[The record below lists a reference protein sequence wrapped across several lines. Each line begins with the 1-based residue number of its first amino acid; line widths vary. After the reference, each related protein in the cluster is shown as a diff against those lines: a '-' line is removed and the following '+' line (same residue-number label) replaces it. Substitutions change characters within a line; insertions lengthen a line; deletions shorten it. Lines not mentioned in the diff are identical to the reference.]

1 MASAGGAGD
10 DLVGVGAS
18 SSGPLRRDRLRRPR
32 DGRHRGQLVGG
43 RFTGSFEALGE
54 VAYSGASV
62 SASVLDVES
71 GEQLLSIDDRIT
83 LPTASVGKVL
93 LLVELSARMT
103 AGRISDLTVLDRAP
117 VDEVGDSG
125 IWQHLQVPAL
135 PVADLAVLVA
145 STSDNL
151 ATNVLLGQIGLEA
164 VRKRAESLGLSRT
177 ALLDLVRDERGPD
190 DAPQLS
196 LGSTAELSWLFA
208 ALSKGEIVD
217 PVTSQ
222 RVIGW
227 LGLNMDLSMVA
238 SAFGLDPLA
247 HRFADHGLSL
257 VNKTGTDTGLRSE
270 AGLLRGSRGAVAY
283 AVTVRFTDGSL
294 PTRLRVLEAMRTL
307 GSELLEHVH

>member
-1 MASAGGAGD
+1 VASAGGAGD
-10 DLVGVGAS
+10 DLVGAAPS
-18 SSGPLRRDRLRRPR
+18 NGPARRDRLRRPR
-32 DGRHRGQLVGG
+32 DGRHRAPLIGG
-43 RFTGSFEALGE
+43 RFSASFEALGE

-62 SASVLDVES
+62 SASVLDVGS
-71 GEQLLSIDDRIT
+71 GETLLSIDDRIT

-93 LLVELSARMT
+93 LLIELSAQIT
-103 AGRISDLTVLDRAP
+103 AGRMPDLTLLDRTPALT
-117 VDEVGDSG
+117 VGDSG
-125 IWQHLQVPAL
+125 LWQHLQVPSL

-145 STSDNL
+145 ATSDNL
-151 ATNVLLGQIGLEA
+151 ATNVLLDRVGLDA
-164 VRKRAESLGLSRT
+164 VRERADSLGLSRT
-177 ALLDLVRDERGPD
+177 ALLDLVRDARGPD

-208 ALSKGEIVD
+208 ALSNGEIVD
-217 PVTSQ
+217 PVTSS

-257 VNKTGTDTGLRSE
+257 VNKTGTDAGLRSE
-270 AGLLRGSRGAVAY
+270 AGLLRGPRGAVAY
-283 AVTVRFTDGSL
+283 AVTVRFTDGGL
-294 PTRLRVLEAMRTL
+294 PTRLRVLEAMRTV